1 MMEEPHIDPN
11 AHELDERRDEPAPTP
26 RFNTFLPRF
35 KSRGGIAALQL
46 LPFYLAGG
54 TVLFLLLWIVASY
67 LLPPRFPRL
76 WGDLIGP
83 AIFAVAA
90 IAPSVA
96 IAAIQGRRVE
106 EYALP
111 EGQAS
116 SELLCTRV
124 L

>member
-35 KSRGGIAALQL
+35 KSRGGIAALQF

-76 WGDLIGP
+76 WGALLGRP
-83 AIFAVAA
+83 IFAVPA
-90 IAPSVA
+90 IAP
-96 IAAIQGRRVE
+96 
-106 EYALP
+106 ALGLAP
-111 EGQAS
+111 LAS
-116 SELLCTRV
+116 SAF
-124 L
+124 